1 MDVQK
6 YKILYKEGE
15 AEISEKKSRFI
26 AHIAPAQTE
35 EEAQAFIEKIKKQY
49 WDARHNCWAYSIG
62 EKQPALR
69 CSDDG
74 EPSGTAGK
82 PMLEVLTGQE
92 LHNVVAVVT
101 RYFGGTLLGTGG
113 LIRAYTKSTQEGIK
127 ESMVIE
133 KCLGV
138 MLSLTCDYTTSGKI
152 QYLTAT
158 EHIPVLDTVYTDNVT
173 FEMIV
178 PVDLRPS
185 AEMLSSSMS
194 GRAARRSA
202 MRRPVVPEEPSI
214 KTFTLMRLPPPM
226 RRAGRLPARSAS

>member
-26 AHIAPAQTE
+26 AQIAPAQTE

-133 KCLGV
+133 KCLGL
-138 MLSLTCDYTTSGKI
+138 MLSLTCDYTTS
-152 QYLTAT
+152 
-158 EHIPVLDTVYTDNVT
+158 
-173 FEMIV
+173 
-178 PVDLRPS
+178 
-185 AEMLSSSMS
+185 
-194 GRAARRSA
+194 
-202 MRRPVVPEEPSI
+202 
-214 KTFTLMRLPPPM
+214 
-226 RRAGRLPARSAS
+226 